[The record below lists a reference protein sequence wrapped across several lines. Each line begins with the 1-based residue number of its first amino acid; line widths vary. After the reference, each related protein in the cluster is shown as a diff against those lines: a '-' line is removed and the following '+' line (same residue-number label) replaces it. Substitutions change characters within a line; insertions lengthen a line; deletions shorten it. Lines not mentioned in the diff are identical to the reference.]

1 MNGHTT
7 MTALVTPRAACS
19 ALILAL
25 ALVPRAA
32 TADDGHRVLD
42 NLYVRSVGA
51 LHLSTA
57 FASSDEVVL
66 SNVSGPAALAIE
78 NGPIAGSGA
87 SVSSVT
93 LPALSVG
100 YVVARWGTRYSLAIE
115 TVLAPPPVVIQLG
128 ATGTLADMSLAETA
142 LGLPTGVPALG
153 GELGR
158 SEAVPPMVTAVF
170 RPLADRRV
178 QPYVGAGLSYLIIT
192 KTEITNPLLTE
203 VGRPRVE
210 VSQGFGQLGFVT
222 QAGVEAKVA
231 EWNGMDVL
239 LNLDL
244 KYIAHLTVTATVK
257 DAYVRTPRLPLY
269 EMVPVGDATASV
281 HVNPLA
287 VQAGAG
293 LNF

>member
-1 MNGHTT
+1 MNAKPTSRVVCG
-7 MTALVTPRAACS
+7 

-25 ALVPRAA
+25 ALLPHPAI
-32 TADDGHRVLD
+32 ADDARSMLD

-57 FASSDEVVL
+57 LASSDEVVL
-66 SNVSGPAALAIE
+66 SDIKGPAALAIE

-115 TVLAPPPVVIQLG
+115 TVLAPPPVVIELRG
-128 ATGTLADMSLAETA
+128 TGTLADMSLAETA

-170 RPLADRRV
+170 RPLADLRV

-192 KTEITNPLLTE
+192 KTEITNPILTE

-210 VSQGFGQLGFVT
+210 VNQGFDQLGVVA
-222 QAGVEAKVA
+222 QVGVEAKIA
-231 EWNGMDVL
+231 EVNGMDVL
-239 LNLDL
+239 VNLDL

-281 HVNPLA
+281 HVNPL
-287 VQAGAG
+287 VFQAGAG
-293 LNF
+293 VNF

>member
-1 MNGHTT
+1 MKIRAA
-7 MTALVTPRAACS
+7 MTAMTTPRVACGALMAAI
-19 ALILAL
+19 ALL
-25 ALVPRAA
+25 PRTAA
-32 TADDGHRVLD
+32 ADDKSSVLE

-57 FASSDEVVL
+57 LASSDEVVL

-100 YVVARWGTRYSLAIE
+100 YVVARWGRRYSLAIE
-115 TVLAPPPVVIQLG
+115 TVLAPPPISIELRG
-128 ATGTLADMSLAETA
+128 TGTLADMSLAETA

-158 SEAVPPMVTAVF
+158 SEAVPPIVTAVF
-170 RPLADRRV
+170 RPFADRRV

-192 KTEITNPLLTE
+192 KTEITNPVLTE
-203 VGRPRVE
+203 VGKPRVE
-210 VSQGFGQLGFVT
+210 VDQGFDQLGFVA
-222 QAGVEAKVA
+222 QAGIEAKVA
-231 EWNGMDVL
+231 EVNGMDVL
-239 LNLDL
+239 VNLDL
-244 KYIAHLTVTATVK
+244 KYIAHLGVTATVK

-281 HVNPLA
+281 HVNPL
-287 VQAGAG
+287 VLQAGAG
-293 LNF
+293 VNF